1 MVHEPAGR
9 GNKDV
14 HPLSEGLFL
23 GRGRDASIDGSSREG
38 RVQGEVTKMIRDLY
52 GKLSCGDKDK
62 GPRFSPG
69 LPDQPVENWKKEGGG
84 LTASC
89 HGRGHDIAALE
100 KGWDGQFLDRC
111 RLVKPLFL
119 EGFQQMG
126 MKQKR

>member
-1 MVHEPAGR
+1 
-9 GNKDV
+9 
-14 HPLSEGLFL
+14 
-23 GRGRDASIDGSSREG
+23 
-38 RVQGEVTKMIRDLY
+38 
-52 GKLSCGDKDK
+52 
-62 GPRFSPG
+62 
-69 LPDQPVENWKKEGGG
+69 VENWKKEGGG

>member
-1 MVHEPAGR
+1 MIQEPAGR
-9 GNKDV
+9 GNKHV
-14 HPLSEGLFL
+14 HPLPEGPFL
-23 GRGRDASIDGSSREG
+23 RQVRDASIDGSSREG
-38 RVQGEVTKMIRDLY
+38 RMQGEVMKMIRDLHS
-52 GKLSCGDKDK
+52 KLSCGDKDE

-84 LTASC
+84 LTTSC

-119 EGFQQMG
+119 RAFN
-126 MKQKR
+126 R